1 MKAQIRF
8 GVWARRITSTSSAA
22 EPIEVLGATELT
34 ARIGQI
40 THQPLKAD
48 LMSQAE
54 TTAAVQYTPP
64 APEPARWRRHLRPR

>member
-8 GVWARRITSTSSAA
+8 GVWGRRITSTSAA

-40 THQPLKAD
+40 THQPPKAA
-48 LMSQAE
+48 LLSQAE
-54 TTAAVQYTPP
+54 TTAAVQYTPL